1 MSIKILAVDDH
12 ELLRAGIK
20 LVIAEQKDMEVIG
33 QADNG
38 FAAVEMTKELKPDVV
53 IMDVSMPGLNGI
65 EATRQIIQGDCNAK
79 VLILSGFSNEQFI
92 IDILKAGAS
101 GYVLKDCLS
110 DELLEAIYTVYA
122 GKKYLCSKAADV
134 VVESIT
140 RNSEQKQ
147 KSRSPIENLTD
158 KERQMLKLVAQGFSG
173 KQISNNLGINIK
185 TVDGRKRSIM
195 KKLDLHNVADLTK
208 FAIKERL
215 ITLDCQ

>member
-12 ELLRAGIK
+12 EILRAGIK

-38 FAAVEMTKELKPDVV
+38 AAAVEMTKKLRPDVV
-53 IMDVSMPGLNGI
+53 VMDVSMPGLNGI

-79 VLILSGFSNEQFI
+79 VLILSGFSNEQFVV
-92 IDILKAGAS
+92 DILKAGAS

-110 DELLEAIYTVYA
+110 DELIEAIYTVYA

-140 RNSEQKQ
+140 RNSERKQ
-147 KSRSPIENLTD
+147 NRSPVEKLTE
-158 KERQMLKLVAQGFSG
+158 KECQMLKLVAHGFSG
-173 KQISNNLGINIK
+173 KQISNTLGISIK

-195 KKLDLHNVADLTK
+195 KKLDLHNIAELTK
-208 FAIKERL
+208 FAIKEGL
-215 ITLDCQ
+215 ITLDCE

>member
-12 ELLRAGIK
+12 EILRAGIK

-38 FAAVEMTKELKPDVV
+38 AAAVEMTKKLRPDVV
-53 IMDVSMPGLNGI
+53 VMDVSMPGLNGI

-79 VLILSGFSNEQFI
+79 VLILSGFSNEQFVV
-92 IDILKAGAS
+92 DILKAGAS

-110 DELLEAIYTVYA
+110 DELIEAIYTVYA

-140 RNSEQKQ
+140 RNSERKQ
-147 KSRSPIENLTD
+147 NRSPVEKLTE
-158 KERQMLKLVAQGFSG
+158 KECQMLKLVAQGFSG
-173 KQISNNLGINIK
+173 KQISNTLGISIK

-195 KKLDLHNVADLTK
+195 KKLDLHNIAELTK
-208 FAIKERL
+208 FAIKEGL
-215 ITLDCQ
+215 ITLDCE

>member
-38 FAAVEMTKELKPDVV
+38 LAAVEMTKKLMPDVAV
-53 IMDVSMPGLNGI
+53 MDVSMPGLNGI
-65 EATRQIIQGDCNAK
+65 EATRQIMQGDCNAK
-79 VLILSGFSNEQFI
+79 VLILSGFSNEQFV

-110 DELLEAIYTVYA
+110 DELIEAIYTVYA

-134 VVESIT
+134 VVKSIT
-140 RNSEQKQ
+140 RDSERKQ
-147 KSRSPIENLTD
+147 NKSPVEKLTE
-158 KERQMLKLVAQGFSG
+158 KECQMLKLVAQGISG
-173 KQISNNLGINIK
+173 KQISNTLGISIK

-195 KKLDLHNVADLTK
+195 KKLDLHNIADLTK
-208 FAIKERL
+208 FAIKEGL
-215 ITLDCQ
+215 ITLDYE

>member
-12 ELLRAGIK
+12 EILRVGIK
-20 LVIAEQKDMEVIG
+20 LVIDEQKDMEVIG

-38 FAAVEMTKELKPDVV
+38 FAAVEMTKKLRPDVV
-53 IMDVSMPGLNGI
+53 VMDVSMPSLNGI
-65 EATRQIIQGDCNAK
+65 EATRQIIQGDCKAK
-79 VLILSGFSNEQFI
+79 VLILSGFSNEQFV

-110 DELLEAIYTVYA
+110 DELIEAIYTVYA

-140 RNSEQKQ
+140 RNSGQKQ
-147 KSRSPIENLTD
+147 KSPSPVEKLTN
-158 KERQMLKLVAQGFSG
+158 KECQMLKLVAQGFSG
-173 KQISNNLGINIK
+173 KQISNNLGISIK

-195 KKLDLHNVADLTK
+195 KKLDLHNIADLTK

-215 ITLDCQ
+215 VTLDCE